1 MPPHPLAIPQYSS
14 NPYASLPPRTST
26 VQTFEYNQG
35 RVGTTEVQQQNG
47 QAIDP
52 QSGTRMTSYPTL
64 TLMQSGYSRPFYG
77 NNPMHQGGD
86 EQAERVAGSSVT
98 QFTLHS
104 STASLSLFSLM
115 KSMFMAY
122 IKLMILCL

>member
-52 QSGTRMTSYPTL
+52 QSGTRMTSYPPL

-86 EQAERVAGSSVT
+86 EQAERVAELDCPLVVT
-98 QFTLHS
+98 ACVNYLK
-104 STASLSLFSLM
+104 LFHGRTV
-115 KSMFMAY
+115 KR
-122 IKLMILCL
+122 K